1 MDVSRSRPAR
11 PRGPLGPG
19 GPRGLRSARAPRG
32 ARPVAAVVALVCSLV
47 PLSACSASGPSS
59 GAEQDTTRQAAAPVA
74 RSGDDLQGDYQ
85 RVIKD
90 VLPSVV
96 QIQAASD
103 LGSGVVYDTAGHIV
117 TNAHVVGD
125 AKTFTVTT
133 ANSKDPLSA
142 TLVYSYPA
150 QDLAVVKLDKVPH
163 GLRAARLGDSA
174 KVAVGQ
180 IVLAMGSPL
189 GLASSV
195 TQGIVSATGRTV
207 SEGGSDGGTGATIP
221 NMVQTSAAINPGNSG
236 GALVDLDGQVIGIP
250 TLAATDPG
258 LGNAAAPGIGFAI
271 PASMVKRVA
280 DQIVEDGKV
289 TDSGRAALGITGRT
303 FVDGSFRAAGVAVV
317 DVKGGGAA
325 DEAGIRPGDVITR
338 LGDTGITDITSLSEA
353 LAADRPGQRTKVTFV
368 RGGAERTVD
377 VTLGAQ

>member
-1 MDVSRSRPAR
+1 MDVPRLRTAR
-11 PRGPLGPG
+11 PRGP
-19 GPRGLRSARAPRG
+19 
-32 ARPVAAVVALVCSLV
+32 RPVAAAAVALVCSLAL
-47 PLSACSASGPSS
+47 LSACSGSGPSS
-59 GAEQDTTRQAAAPVA
+59 GAPKDTTQQAAVPVV

-125 AKTFTVTT
+125 AKTFMVTT

-142 TLVYSYPA
+142 TLVSSYPA
-150 QDLAVVKLDKVPH
+150 QDLAVVKLDKVPD
-163 GLRAARLGDSA
+163 GLRAARFGDSA

-207 SEGGSDGGTGATIP
+207 SEGGSDGGTGATLP

-236 GALVDLDGQVIGIP
+236 ARWSTWTGGSSASRRSPRP
-250 TLAATDPG
+250 TRAWAT
-258 LGNAAAPGIGFAI
+258 ARRR
-271 PASMVKRVA
+271 AS
-280 DQIVEDGKV
+280 
-289 TDSGRAALGITGRT
+289 
-303 FVDGSFRAAGVAVV
+303 GSRSP
-317 DVKGGGAA
+317 
-325 DEAGIRPGDVITR
+325 RR
-338 LGDTGITDITSLSEA
+338 W
-353 LAADRPGQRTKVTFV
+353 
-368 RGGAERTVD
+368 
-377 VTLGAQ
+377 